1 MTNYREYVMHFFT
14 VILLILVPICV
25 VPNLSTSLKNYKKET
40 NEIIGTRIDVRE
52 YTGKYFEK
60 KTEETLVIILKDS
73 SELKLS
79 SIENHKY
86 WRDIEAEKNIGKIIT
101 FYSGNNT
108 AERTNPVQLEIDN
121 EVIYDPSEHV
131 KWGYAMVFMTIGM
144 VIYSGKKLRD
154 YFQYKND

>member
-1 MTNYREYVMHFFT
+1 M
-14 VILLILVPICV
+14 
-25 VPNLSTSLKNYKKET
+25 
-40 NEIIGTRIDVRE
+40 
-52 YTGKYFEK
+52 
-60 KTEETLVIILKDS
+60 VIILKDS

>member
-1 MTNYREYVMHFFT
+1 MHFFT
-14 VILLILVPICV
+14 VMFVIIVPICV
-25 VPNLSTSLKNYKKET
+25 VPNLSTNLKNYKKET

-60 KTEETLVIILKDS
+60 KTEKTLVIILKDS
-73 SELKLS
+73 SELKLNG
-79 SIENHKY
+79 IENHKY
-86 WRDIEAEKNIGKIIT
+86 WKDIEAEKNIGEKIT

-108 AERTNPVQLEIDN
+108 AERMNPIQLEINN

-131 KWGYAMVFMTIGM
+131 IWGYVLVIMTIGM
-144 VIYSGKKLRD
+144 AIYSGKKMRD